1 MKEDARQSKINS
13 LKEKIEQASGSI
25 NNQLGDYKE
34 KGQNALIIGGI
45 LVAAYALVRVF
56 SEDDEEEETEELAKK
71 ATPAKPVKDESP
83 SVLGATLKGLA
94 TTVLLGVIKSKVEDY
109 IADYTTKDEK

>member
-13 LKEKIEQASGSI
+13 LKEKIEQTSESI

-45 LVAAYALVRVF
+45 LVAAYALARVF
-56 SEDDEEEETEELAKK
+56 SEDDEEEAGEVTKIAAPL
-71 ATPAKPVKDESP
+71 KPTKEDSP

>member
-1 MKEDARQSKINS
+1 MKEDSRQSKINS
-13 LKEKIEQASGSI
+13 LKEKIDQASGSI

-45 LVAAYALVRVF
+45 LVAAYALVQVF
-56 SEDDEEEETEELAKK
+56 SEDDKEEAEEVTKMAAPL
-71 ATPAKPVKDESP
+71 KPIKEDSP